1 MGNADEDEAAV
12 RITVASTN
20 AEPVW
25 TIFDVAQRSE

>member
-12 RITVASTN
+12 RTTVASTN

-25 TIFDVAQRSE
+25 TILDVAQIPE